1 MSDTDEQSLAE
12 LRAIRRVLV
21 YVAIML
27 SAIIFYFGK
36 EIIMPVVL
44 GLLITM
50 TLSPVVRFLQKL
62 KIPAPVGALLV
73 VLLSSGVLYGGL
85 TTLTEPLGE
94 LFKSLPTIGE
104 RMVEHLRPY
113 QNTIDEI
120 SNAGDQVQDLAGSP
134 PKQGVSQ
141 VVVEGPSIISS
152 AASTVAT
159 GLTSLFIAL
168 LLSVFILGSGNLF
181 YEKLVSSIP
190 RLSDKKRALRI
201 VYDIESNV
209 SHYLFTITLIN
220 IVLGVCIAA
229 LLYAYGSPSF
239 LLWGVIAAVFNFL
252 PFMGAVIGAL
262 LLATASLGVFD
273 TLGAALIPPVIYYA
287 CSALEGNVITPYIVG
302 RRLQVNIVAV
312 FLSVAFWGWLWGLA
326 GALMAVPILVFI
338 NVLCEHIPSLKS
350 LGTFISGRSSAA
362 ELGPD

>member
-1 MSDTDEQSLAE
+1 LSDTDEQSLAE

-21 YVAIML
+21 YVAVLI
-27 SAIIFYFGK
+27 SGIIFYFGK

-44 GLLITM
+44 GLLITL
-50 TLSPVVRFLQKL
+50 TLSPVVRFLQSF

-73 VLLSSGVLYGGL
+73 VLLSSGVLYSGMA
-85 TTLTEPLGE
+85 TLSEPLRE
-94 LFKSLPTIGE
+94 LFNSLPKIGE
-104 RMVEHLRPY
+104 RVVEHIRPY
-113 QNTIDEI
+113 QDTIDEI
-120 SNAGDQVQDLAGSP
+120 SSAGDQVQDLAGSK

-141 VVVEGPSIISS
+141 VVVEGPGIISS
-152 AASTVAT
+152 AASTLAT

-168 LLSVFILGSGNLF
+168 VLSVFILGSGNLF

-190 RLSDKKRALRI
+190 RLSDKKKALRI
-201 VYDIESNV
+201 VYDIERNV
-209 SHYLFTITLIN
+209 SRYLFTITLIN
-220 IVLGVCIAA
+220 TVLGVCIAT

-252 PFMGAVIGAL
+252 PFLGAVIGAL

-273 TLGAALIPPVIYYA
+273 TLGAALIPPLIYYA

-326 GALMAVPILVFI
+326 GALMAVPILVFV
-338 NVLCEHIPSLKS
+338 NVLCEHITSLKS
-350 LGTFISGRSSAA
+350 LGHFISGRSSAPELEA
-362 ELGPD
+362 E